1 MISIFANNSA
11 GNGKVINTLGSQ
23 IKLNLNPPIML
34 DDRKK
39 YELRVINA
47 NIVYCTPN
55 VTSANNI
62 LSYTFGGYTHNII
75 FDTGLYA
82 LTDINIVVSLYTGIG
97 NNGGD
102 PNLIQFAADE
112 STSKIYVFFSQANVI
127 IHLGVANS
135 IMPMLG
141 FTGTEDMGGMIQAGW
156 IKGNSPAQLNSLQN
170 ILIQCDITTGSYSN
184 ATISNI
190 VAVVVPNVGSYSTI
204 IYTPY
209 FPIRCP
215 VFVKKIDSITL
226 TLYDQNGTLL
236 DLGSNEGTQ
245 TPELWSIL
253 LTIEEVN
260 FPTNH

>member
-62 LSYTFGGYTHNII
+62 LSYTFGGHTHNII

-102 PNLIQFAADE
+102 PNLIQFEADE
-112 STSKIYVFFSQANVI
+112 ATSKIYCFFSQAHVI
-127 IHLGVANS
+127 IDCGAGNS

-141 FTGTEDMGGMIQAGW
+141 FPASSGQIGGLIIASW
-156 IKGNSPAQLNSLQN
+156 IKSAVAAQLNAIQN
-170 ILIQCDITTGSYSN
+170 ILIKCDITTGSYTNSQM
-184 ATISNI
+184 SNI
-190 VAVVVPNVGSYSTI
+190 ISVVVPNVLSSLS
-204 IYTPY
+204 
-209 FPIRCP
+209 C
-215 VFVKKIDSITL
+215 
-226 TLYDQNGTLL
+226 
-236 DLGSNEGTQ
+236 
-245 TPELWSIL
+245 
-253 LTIEEVN
+253 
-260 FPTNH
+260 